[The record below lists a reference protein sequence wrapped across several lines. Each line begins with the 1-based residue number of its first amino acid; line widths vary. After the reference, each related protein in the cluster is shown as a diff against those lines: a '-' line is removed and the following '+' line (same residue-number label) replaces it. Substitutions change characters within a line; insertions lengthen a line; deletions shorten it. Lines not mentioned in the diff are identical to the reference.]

1 MVDSAKEEKP
11 VCTFFKKKVKQRQQR
26 RRRESSDEE
35 GSEVIFP
42 AKYLGITISDNVSTH
57 KFRTVS
63 KFKTRLD
70 KFLMPDRSNLAEI
83 Y

>member
-1 MVDSAKEEKP
+1 MMDSAKEEKP

-42 AKYLGITISDNVSTH
+42 ANILALQSQIMFLLTNFSESFALELCLI
-57 KFRTVS
+57 RS
-63 KFKTRLD
+63 KL
-70 KFLMPDRSNLAEI
+70 
-83 Y
+83 